1 MVKPTIAELS
11 CGNRYNRYML
21 VMMAAKGAKYVI
33 DKENY
38 EKDHPEIRG
47 QMGYDTDDMQ
57 IDYDKKP
64 VTNAIRLF
72 NEGKIQIKLPPEA
85 EKAVAISLA
94 EIQAQEQE

>member
-38 EKDHPEIRG
+38 EKDHPEIRN
-47 QMGYDTDDMQ
+47 QIGYENDDLQ
-57 IDYDKKP
+57 IDYDSKP

-85 EKAVAISLA
+85 ERAVAIRLA
-94 EIQAQEQE
+94 EIAEQE